1 MTKLTSKTAL
11 TYAIAVLSHSENK
24 DEAKYSLE
32 DVVVKLTAML
42 EALDKKSVNDRK
54 PTEHQKENG
63 GFREDIY
70 EYLLEH
76 PAQTATEILRGIPTF
91 PVEMSNQRV
100 SQLLR
105 QLWLEHRVTKEV
117 VKGKTL
123 FSAVTVEV

>member
-11 TYAIAVLSHSENK
+11 SFAIAALSNQTTDKKFTTEQ
-24 DEAKYSLE
+24 
-32 DVVVKLTAML
+32 VVEKLTAMM
-42 EALDKKSVNDRK
+42 EALDKKSTIDRK

-70 EYLLEH
+70 AYLLDH

-123 FSAVTVEV
+123 FTAVAVDE